1 MHKYQQKIWT
11 KQSPRDKMISNRTFG
26 VTPGCIPDP
35 KKGYKRFER
44 WLKRPRKAIELYW
57 RVRGVKTW
65 QDMQGRNHVAAA
77 LREVCTKVAKIQH
90 SKKKIA
96 QSKELVL

>member
-1 MHKYQQKIWT
+1 MLPAVSWRYYQKVHT
-11 KQSPRDKMISNRTFG
+11 KASPRDKMIRNRTFG
-26 VTPGCIPDP
+26 VTPCCIPDP

-65 QDMQGRNHVAAA
+65 QDMQGRNAVADA
-77 LREVCTKVAKIQH
+77 LRGGMH
-90 SKKKIA
+90 
-96 QSKELVL
+96 

>member
-35 KKGYKRFER
+35 KQGYKRFER

-65 QDMQGRNHVAAA
+65 RDMQGRNHVAAA
-77 LREVCTKVAKIQH
+77 LQGCKHK
-90 SKKKIA
+90 
-96 QSKELVL
+96 

>member
-1 MHKYQQKIWT
+1 MMHKYQQKIWT
-11 KQSPRDKMISNRTFG
+11 KQSPRDKMIRNRTFG

-65 QDMQGRNHVAAA
+65 RQCE
-77 LREVCTKVAKIQH
+77 EVCTKVAKIQH

-96 QSKELVL
+96 QSRELVL

>member
-11 KQSPRDKMISNRTFG
+11 KQSPRDKMIRNRTFG

-65 QDMQGRNHVAAA
+65 RDMQGRNHAEDSPAGRRPSGVAAA
-77 LREVCTKVAKIQH
+77 LRGGKHK
-90 SKKKIA
+90 
-96 QSKELVL
+96 

>member
-1 MHKYQQKIWT
+1 MTHGSYFQKVHSKLSI
-11 KQSPRDKMISNRTFG
+11 RDRMKLKRTFG

-65 QDMQGRNHVAAA
+65 RNMRKGLH
-77 LREVCTKVAKIQH
+77 
-90 SKKKIA
+90 
-96 QSKELVL
+96 

>member
-1 MHKYQQKIWT
+1 MLEAVSWRYYQKVHT
-11 KQSPRDKMISNRTFG
+11 KTSPRDKMIRNRTFG

-65 QDMQGRNHVAAA
+65 RDMQERNVVAAA
-77 LREVCTKVAKIQH
+77 LRKGLH
-90 SKKKIA
+90 
-96 QSKELVL
+96 

>member
-11 KQSPRDKMISNRTFG
+11 KQSPRDRMIRNRTFG

-65 QDMQGRNHVAAA
+65 QELQGRNAEGSPAGRWPSGVVAAA
-77 LREVCTKVAKIQH
+77 LREGKHK
-90 SKKKIA
+90 
-96 QSKELVL
+96 

>member
-1 MHKYQQKIWT
+1 MMYKYQQKIWT

-26 VTPGCIPDP
+26 VTPCCILDP

-65 QDMQGRNHVAAA
+65 RGMQGHNCVADA
-77 LREVCTKVAKIQH
+77 LQGGKHK
-90 SKKKIA
+90 
-96 QSKELVL
+96 

>member
-11 KQSPRDKMISNRTFG
+11 KQSPRDKMLKNRTFG

-44 WLKRPRKAIELYW
+44 WFKRPRKAIELYW

-65 QDMQGRNHVAAA
+65 RDFRKGDY
-77 LREVCTKVAKIQH
+77 
-90 SKKKIA
+90 
-96 QSKELVL
+96 

>member
-1 MHKYQQKIWT
+1 MMHKYQQKIWT

-26 VTPGCIPDP
+26 VTPGCFPDP

-57 RVRGVKTW
+57 RVRGVKNW
-65 QDMQGRNHVAAA
+65 FDM
-77 LREVCTKVAKIQH
+77 REGKH
-90 SKKKIA
+90 R
-96 QSKELVL
+96 

>member
-11 KQSPRDKMISNRTFG
+11 KQSPRDKMIRNRTFG

-44 WLKRPRKAIELYW
+44 WFKRPRKAISCIGEYEGLRLGGICV
-57 RVRGVKTW
+57 RVYI
-65 QDMQGRNHVAAA
+65 
-77 LREVCTKVAKIQH
+77 EVAKIQH

-96 QSKELVL
+96 QSKVAVL

>member
-1 MHKYQQKIWT
+1 MVHKYQQKIWT
-11 KQSPRDKMISNRTFG
+11 KQSPRDKMIYNRTFG

-65 QDMQGRNHVAAA
+65 QDFRKGDLNVINKR
-77 LREVCTKVAKIQH
+77 T
-90 SKKKIA
+90 
-96 QSKELVL
+96 

>member
-11 KQSPRDKMISNRTFG
+11 KQSPRDKMIRNRTFG
-26 VTPGCIPDP
+26 VTPCCIPDP

-44 WLKRPRKAIELYW
+44 WIKRPRKAIELYW

-65 QDMQGRNHVAAA
+65 RDMQERNHNA
-77 LREVCTKVAKIQH
+77 LIEGKRK
-90 SKKKIA
+90 
-96 QSKELVL
+96 

>member
-1 MHKYQQKIWT
+1 MMHNYQQKIWT

-65 QDMQGRNHVAAA
+65 RDMQGRNVVAAA
-77 LREVCTKVAKIQH
+77 LRKGLH
-90 SKKKIA
+90 
-96 QSKELVL
+96 

>member
-65 QDMQGRNHVAAA
+65 RDMQGRNRVADA
-77 LREVCTKVAKIQH
+77 LQGGKHK
-90 SKKKIA
+90 
-96 QSKELVL
+96 

>member
-11 KQSPRDKMISNRTFG
+11 KQSPRDKMIRNRTFG

-44 WLKRPRKAIELYW
+44 WFKRPRKAIELYW
-57 RVRGVKTW
+57 RERGVKTW
-65 QDMQGRNHVAAA
+65 RDMQGRNHVASA
-77 LREVCTKVAKIQH
+77 LREGKHK
-90 SKKKIA
+90 
-96 QSKELVL
+96 

>member
-1 MHKYQQKIWT
+1 MLPAVSWRYYQKVHT
-11 KQSPRDKMISNRTFG
+11 KASPRDKMISNRTFG

-65 QDMQGRNHVAAA
+65 QDILKGS
-77 LREVCTKVAKIQH
+77 H
-90 SKKKIA
+90 S
-96 QSKELVL
+96 

>member
-1 MHKYQQKIWT
+1 MLPAVSWRYYQKVHT
-11 KQSPRDKMISNRTFG
+11 KMSPRDKMIMNRTFG

-65 QDMQGRNHVAAA
+65 KDMQGRNPVAAA
-77 LREVCTKVAKIQH
+77 LCKGLH
-90 SKKKIA
+90 
-96 QSKELVL
+96 

>member
-1 MHKYQQKIWT
+1 MLPAVSWRYYQKVHT
-11 KQSPRDKMISNRTFG
+11 KLSIRYRMQIKRTFG

-44 WLKRPRKAIELYW
+44 WFKRPRKAIELYW

-65 QDMQGRNHVAAA
+65 QDMQGRSNAVAA
-77 LREVCTKVAKIQH
+77 LQGGKH
-90 SKKKIA
+90 
-96 QSKELVL
+96 

>member
-11 KQSPRDKMISNRTFG
+11 KQSPRDKMIRNRTFG

-44 WLKRPRKAIELYW
+44 WLKHPRKAIELYW

-65 QDMQGRNHVAAA
+65 RDMQGRNHARWPSASGAVLSVADA
-77 LREVCTKVAKIQH
+77 LQGGKY
-90 SKKKIA
+90 
-96 QSKELVL
+96 

>member
-1 MHKYQQKIWT
+1 MHNYQQKIWT

-35 KKGYKRFER
+35 KKGYRRFER

-65 QDMQGRNHVAAA
+65 RDMQGRNVVAAA
-77 LREVCTKVAKIQH
+77 LCKGLH
-90 SKKKIA
+90 
-96 QSKELVL
+96 

>member
-1 MHKYQQKIWT
+1 MLYGKYFQKVHT
-11 KQSPRDKMISNRTFG
+11 KMSIRDRMKLKKTFG
-26 VTPGCIPDP
+26 ITPGCIPDP

-65 QDMQGRNHVAAA
+65 QDM
-77 LREVCTKVAKIQH
+77 REGKHK
-90 SKKKIA
+90 
-96 QSKELVL
+96 

>member
-1 MHKYQQKIWT
+1 MMHKYQQKIWT

-65 QDMQGRNHVAAA
+65 FDMQGRNVVAAA
-77 LREVCTKVAKIQH
+77 LRKGLH
-90 SKKKIA
+90 
-96 QSKELVL
+96 

>member
-11 KQSPRDKMISNRTFG
+11 KQSPRDKMIRNRTFG
-26 VTPGCIPDP
+26 VTTGCIFDP
-35 KKGYKRFER
+35 KQGYKRFER

-65 QDMQGRNHVAAA
+65 QDM
-77 LREVCTKVAKIQH
+77 REGKHK
-90 SKKKIA
+90 
-96 QSKELVL
+96 

>member
-11 KQSPRDKMISNRTFG
+11 KQSPRDKMIRNRTFG

-65 QDMQGRNHVAAA
+65 KDIQGRNAEDSPAGRRPSGVVAAA
-77 LREVCTKVAKIQH
+77 LCKG
-90 SKKKIA
+90 
-96 QSKELVL
+96 LY

>member
-77 LREVCTKVAKIQH
+77 LQGGRHK
-90 SKKKIA
+90 
-96 QSKELVL
+96 

>member
-1 MHKYQQKIWT
+1 MMHKYQQKIWT
-11 KQSPRDKMISNRTFG
+11 KQSPRDKMINNRTFG

-65 QDMQGRNHVAAA
+65 QDMQGRNHVADA
-77 LREVCTKVAKIQH
+77 LQGGKY
-90 SKKKIA
+90 
-96 QSKELVL
+96 